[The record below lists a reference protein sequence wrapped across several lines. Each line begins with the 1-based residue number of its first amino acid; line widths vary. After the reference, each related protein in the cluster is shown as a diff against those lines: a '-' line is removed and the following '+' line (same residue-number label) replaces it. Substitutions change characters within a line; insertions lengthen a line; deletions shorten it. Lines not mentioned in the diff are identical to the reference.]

1 MSLQPKPRKPR
12 RKGSKKI
19 VLNNYKRWK
28 DIVNDVDKRQ
38 VPVNILQAIEVRLI
52 DGTRIDIDIK
62 KLLGNGIEEAD
73 IENLLD
79 EKFVELDQYIEN
91 VDFFVDVNKVEAT
104 IQPETDKVLK
114 GL

>member
-38 VPVNILQAIEVRLI
+38 VPVNILQAIVVRLI
-52 DGTRIDIDIK
+52 DGTTIDIDIK
-62 KLLGNGIEEAD
+62 KLLGDGIEESD
-73 IENLLD
+73 IEIMLD
-79 EKFVELDQYIEN
+79 EKFVELDRYIEN